1 MSHVLVTGGAGF
13 IGSHLCDRL
22 LAAGHDV
29 TALDDLST
37 GRREHVPEGVR
48 LVVADVADAEA
59 VRAGFEGE
67 TVDAVLHVAG
77 QASIARSFDRP
88 ERDLRTN
95 VLGTLNVL
103 EACLAAGVPRLVHA
117 SSMTVYGE
125 PSRVPTPED
134 EPCVPVSNYG
144 VTKYAAERYVHV
156 AAERGL
162 AVTSLRMFNVYGER
176 QSLTNPYQGV
186 LAIFV
191 GNVLRGEPITIHSDG
206 AQTRDFV
213 YVADVVD
220 AWLRV
225 LETPETAGAV
235 LNVGSG
241 RETSVEQ
248 LARAV
253 LAAFGHDWREW
264 EIRRTRAQLGDQ
276 RRSGADIGSIAGATG
291 WQPSTRLEEGMRRT
305 IAWAR
310 ETAEPVRMTPQ
321 PASRCEKQVLYG
333 GLPQLLGFIKGTNGS
348 LPLQKQGLSAKTRIL
363 ESEFS
368 IVLFHETPRLQGRS
382 LQDTCRL
389 IGIIF

>member
-1 MSHVLVTGGAGF
+1 MSLVLVTGGAGF
-13 IGSHLCDRL
+13 IGSHLCERL

-48 LVVADVADAEA
+48 LVVADVADTDA
-59 VRAGFEGE
+59 VRAAFEE
-67 TVDAVLHVAG
+67 RAPDAVLHVAG

-103 EACLAAGVPRLVHA
+103 EACLSTGVPRLVNA
-117 SSMTVYGE
+117 GSMTAYGE

-144 VTKYAAERYVHV
+144 VTKYAAERYAHI

-191 GNVLRGEPITIHSDG
+191 GNVLRREPITIHSDG

-213 YVADVVD
+213 YVADVAE

-225 LETPETAGAV
+225 LEAPSTAGAV

-241 RETSVEQ
+241 RETSVEE

-253 LAAFGHDWREW
+253 LSAFGHEWEDW
-264 EIRRTRAQLGDQ
+264 EIRRADAQLGDQ
-276 RRSGADIGSIAGATG
+276 RRSGADIAAITAATG
-291 WQPSTRLEEGMRRT
+291 WRPSTALEEGMRRT

-310 ETAEPVRMTPQ
+310 QTAGPVT
-321 PASRCEKQVLYG
+321 A
-333 GLPQLLGFIKGTNGS
+333 
-348 LPLQKQGLSAKTRIL
+348 
-363 ESEFS
+363 
-368 IVLFHETPRLQGRS
+368 
-382 LQDTCRL
+382 
-389 IGIIF
+389 